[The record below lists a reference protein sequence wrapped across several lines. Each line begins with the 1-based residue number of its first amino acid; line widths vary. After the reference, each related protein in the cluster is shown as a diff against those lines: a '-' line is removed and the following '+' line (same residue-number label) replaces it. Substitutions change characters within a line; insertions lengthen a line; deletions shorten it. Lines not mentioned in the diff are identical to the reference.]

1 MPVRPVTASHNSR
14 GLASVAILKGCLEYR
29 GKRRLVML
37 PDDWGAMH
45 MLQHHAAM
53 RQPAVPGRHPGTSV
67 ATTKDQSI
75 RLKANETI
83 YSEGEYALAIY
94 QVETGA
100 VRIYRLTSSGQR
112 YILSFCGE
120 GEWFGLESGKV
131 RTDFAEAVC
140 DASIRPFRTNQNA
153 VVPVDLLHIA
163 LTNLAKAQHKQLVIT
178 EQSALKRVA
187 AFVCEMADR
196 HPKDLEFDMMMSR
209 SDVADYLGLTVETV
223 ARCFTKLREKGVLCL
238 KGKLQRVVRL
248 LDRDALIALTT

>member
-1 MPVRPVTASHNSR
+1 
-14 GLASVAILKGCLEYR
+14 
-29 GKRRLVML
+29 
-37 PDDWGAMH
+37 
-45 MLQHHAAM
+45 MLQHHATI
-53 RQPAVPGRHPGTSV
+53 RQTAIPGRRHGTAV
-67 ATTKDQSI
+67 GTTRDQSI
-75 RLKANETI
+75 KLKANETI
-83 YSEGEYALAIY
+83 YSEGEHALAIY

-100 VRIYRLTSSGQR
+100 VRIYRLMASGQR
-112 YILSFCGE
+112 YILTFCGE
-120 GEWFGLESGKV
+120 GEWFGLETGNV

-140 DASIRPFRTNQNA
+140 EASIKPFRTNQNA

-248 LDRDALIALTT
+248 LDRDALIALTI

>member
-1 MPVRPVTASHNSR
+1 
-14 GLASVAILKGCLEYR
+14 
-29 GKRRLVML
+29 
-37 PDDWGAMH
+37 
-45 MLQHHAAM
+45 MLQHHATI
-53 RQPAVPGRHPGTSV
+53 RQTAIPASRHGTAV
-67 ATTKDQSI
+67 GTTKDQSI
-75 RLKANETI
+75 KLKANETI
-83 YSEGEYALAIY
+83 YSEGEHALAIY

-100 VRIYRLTSSGQR
+100 VRIYRLMASGQR
-112 YILSFCGE
+112 YILAFCGE
-120 GEWFGLESGKV
+120 GEWFGLETNV

-140 DASIRPFRTNQNA
+140 ETSIKPFRTNQNA